1 MQEKKGTAWS
11 VPRMHN
17 HYHIK
22 RNCAEESGRR
32 THRHECFEVFYVIAG
47 TLSHKGERA
56 RVELMPGDAL
66 IVPPGHAHS
75 TRIGDGD
82 RVDYYTL
89 TFKEELFH
97 PGFVTSPAY
106 KFLRAQQMNTLP
118 GEAGDV
124 RLKVTVPEED
134 RETVAHLLAAIEAEY
149 KADRSREFAAAGS
162 LTTAVLLILARVY
175 FGDRP
180 KRQMEEP
187 LSRAKS
193 AVQQCIRYIDGHYAE
208 SLTIDDLCRMV
219 AVSRSVFV
227 LAFTEAT
234 GMPVKRY
241 INQKRIERAKELCA
255 IESLSIKEIASL
267 VGYQDFSTFYRNF
280 RKYAGVSPEA
290 HRQTTAKDA
299 PVR

>member
-11 VPRMHN
+11 TPRMRN
-17 HYHIK
+17 HYQIS
-22 RNCAEESGRR
+22 RNRENGIGRHA
-32 THRHECFEVFYVIAG
+32 HRHECFEMFYVLSG
-47 TLSHKGERA
+47 TLLHKGERD
-56 RVELMPGDAL
+56 RVELSAGDVL

-75 TRIGDGD
+75 TRLLENEGI
-82 RVDYYTL
+82 DYYTL
-89 TFKEELFH
+89 AFKEELFH
-97 PGFVTSPAY
+97 PGFVTTPAY
-106 KFLRAQQMNTLP
+106 KFLRSQQMNSLP

-124 RLKVTVPEED
+124 RLKITVPPAD
-134 RETVAHLLAAIEAEY
+134 RETVANLFAAALAEY
-149 KADRSREFAAAGS
+149 RADPDREYAAAGS
-162 LTTAVLLILARVY
+162 LVTAILLILARTY
-175 FGDRP
+175 FGERP
-180 KRQMEEP
+180 KRQEEAP

-208 SLTIDDLCRMV
+208 SLTIDDLCRTV

-280 RKYAGVSPEA
+280 RKYAGRSPEEY
-290 HRQTTAKDA
+290 RKSGG
-299 PVR
+299 

>member
-1 MQEKKGTAWS
+1 MHEKKGTAWS
-11 VPRMHN
+11 IPRMHN

-22 RNCAEESGRR
+22 RNRADEGGKR
-32 THRHECFEVFYVIAG
+32 THRHECFEVFYVLSG
-47 TLSHKGERA
+47 TLVHKGERD
-56 RVELMPGDAL
+56 RVELSAGDAL
-66 IVPPGHAHS
+66 IVPPGHTHS
-75 TRIGDGD
+75 TRIQENGEI
-82 RVDYYTL
+82 DYYTL

-124 RLKVTVPEED
+124 RLKVTVPPED
-134 RETVAHLLAAIEAEY
+134 RQTVANLMAAIEAEY
-149 KADRSREFAAAGS
+149 RADPSREYAAAGS
-162 LTTAVLLILARVY
+162 LVTAILLILARVY
-175 FGDRP
+175 FGERP
-180 KRQMEEP
+180 KRREEEP
-187 LSRAKS
+187 LSRANS

-227 LAFTEAT
+227 LAFTDAT

-241 INQKRIERAKELCA
+241 VNKKRIERAQELCA

-290 HRQTTAKDA
+290 YRQSDA
-299 PVR
+299 GK